1 MTRLRAQLFLQVGQ
15 KGLALNNNDG
25 WQPPG
30 TRRTKSHLILS
41 TVPCFR
47 YGCSHFT
54 NMETKAQKDG
64 WPRGARSAVSWRS
77 LNLSC
82 LCLWA
87 LCLFLFSLSL
97 SPATALRTVGA
108 CCQDER
114 GNTKP
119 KFTYDP
125 AYFKGTRHPVESAS
139 PWGQAGVQRGAG
151 L

>member
-25 WQPPG
+25 WEPLG

-64 WPRGARSAVSWRS
+64 WPRGTRMARELEEPEFV
-77 LNLSC
+77 LLVP
-82 LCLWA
+82 LGT
-87 LCLFLFSLSL
+87 LSL
-97 SPATALRTVGA
+97 PL
-108 CCQDER
+108 
-114 GNTKP
+114 
-119 KFTYDP
+119 
-125 AYFKGTRHPVESAS
+125 
-139 PWGQAGVQRGAG
+139 
-151 L
+151 